1 MCTFNFLL
9 VPQVFQKDLLSNDAD
24 CYGSSPPAEACA
36 CTAALSLGVADVR
49 AKALYRRAT
58 ALEQKGDYEG
68 AKADLKRA
76 EKLAPDDKMV
86 PKLMARVEAQIKRQL
101 AKEMTQARKTSQ

>member
-1 MCTFNFLL
+1 MCWLKITDAPNRLDQAVRSCEEAL
-9 VPQVFQKDLLSNDAD
+9 KLDAD
-24 CYGSSPPAEACA
+24 S
-36 CTAALSLGVADVR
+36 V
-49 AKALYRRAT
+49 KALYRRAT

-101 AKEMTQARKTSQ
+101 AKEKKMWGKAFG

>member
-1 MCTFNFLL
+1 MYRRH
-9 VPQVFQKDLLSNDAD
+9 V
-24 CYGSSPPAEACA
+24 
-36 CTAALSLGVADVR
+36 
-49 AKALYRRAT
+49 KALFRRAT

-86 PKLMARVEAQIKRQL
+86 PKLMARVDAQIKRQL
-101 AKEMTQARKTSQ
+101 AKEKKMWGKAFG